1 MLLTFPLSYP
11 IGKTL
16 NLILG
21 DEMKPY
27 DRNHL
32 IELMKMTP
40 KWEQNEEL
48 AEDLKIAVGAMEIS
62 EKKVKDIMTQMEVQ
76 L

>member
-1 MLLTFPLSYP
+1 MTSF
-11 IGKTL
+11 
-16 NLILG
+16 
-21 DEMKPY
+21 
-27 DRNHL
+27 DRNQL

-62 EKKVKDIMTQMEVQ
+62 EKKVRDTMTHIEVWA
-76 L
+76 LGDGALNF